1 LLRPRPR
8 QGRLQRSPDPL
19 AGFKEA
25 YFYGK
30 KGKGNRKR
38 RRGGKGNGRKGE
50 GPSPQIFGLRTA
62 PSEIQ
67 GWIHSSQ

>member
-1 LLRPRPR
+1 M
-8 QGRLQRSPDPL
+8 
-19 AGFKEA
+19 
-25 YFYGK
+25 GK
-30 KGKGNRKR
+30 KGKGKRER
-38 RRGGKGNGRKGE
+38 RRGGKGNGREGE